1 MASVVTMPASLT
13 VLMKAS
19 VTLVVMMLALFP
31 LLEGYNVDVQ
41 NVAVYRGP
49 EDAMFGFSVSGYT
62 DRDSSW

>member
-1 MASVVTMPASLT
+1 MASIVTMPASLA

-19 VTLVVMMLALFP
+19 VTLVVTLLALLP
-31 LLEGYNVDVQ
+31 LFECYNVDVQ